1 MATQT
6 YMTQRRKYS
15 RPQGVIFSENPGTL
29 QLIDQGT
36 EDEQVL
42 YYPDGYEV
50 GQTLPVGAD
59 TDLADQFIILS
70 DHNRGE
76 IDFST
81 NRIENRERMI
91 NGRMRSYHV
100 ADKLELSLS
109 WNMLPSRSF
118 PGSPD
123 FSEYGT
129 ITYDKTEEYTVD
141 NGAGGVELLDW
152 YNKHTDSFWVFLAYD
167 NYKSYGSIP
176 AAYSQLGQYS
186 QVVEMFISSFDYSV
200 VKRGNGTYDFW
211 DISLRL
217 EEV

>member
-1 MATQT
+1 MATQA
-6 YMTQRRKYS
+6 YMTARRKYS
-15 RPQGVIFSENPGTL
+15 RPQGVLFSENPGTL

-36 EDEQVL
+36 EDEKVL

-50 GQTLPVGAD
+50 NQTLPVGASQ
-59 TDLADQFIILS
+59 DLADQFIILS
-70 DHNRGE
+70 DHNRSDL
-76 IDFST
+76 DFSID
-81 NRIENRERMI
+81 RIENRERMI

-100 ADKLELSLS
+100 ADKLQLSVS
-109 WNMLPSRSF
+109 WSMLPSRSF
-118 PGSPD
+118 PAAAN

-129 ITYDKTEEYTVD
+129 TTYENTEEYTAD

-152 YNKHTDSFWVFLAYD
+152 YNNHTEPFWVFLAYD
-167 NYKSYGSIP
+167 NYKSYGVIP
-176 AAYSQLGQYS
+176 AAYTQLDQYS
-186 QVVEMFISSFDYSV
+186 QVVEMFVSSFDYSV

>member
-1 MATQT
+1 MATQA
-6 YMTQRRKYS
+6 YMTGRRKYA
-15 RPQGVIFSENPGTL
+15 RPQALLFSENPGTL
-29 QLIDQGT
+29 RLIDQGT
-36 EDEQVL
+36 EDEKVL

-50 GQTLPVGAD
+50 GQPLPEAGVASD
-59 TDLADQFIILS
+59 ADQFIILS
-70 DHNRGE
+70 DHNRGA

-81 NRIENRERMI
+81 DRIENRERMI

-100 ADKLELSLS
+100 ADKLNLSLS

-118 PGSPD
+118 PGAPN

-129 ITYDKTEEYTVD
+129 TTYEKTEEYTVD

-152 YNKHTDSFWVFLAYD
+152 YNTHTNSFWVFLSYD
-167 NYKSYGSIP
+167 NYKSYGEIP
-176 AAYSQLGQYS
+176 AAYNQLNQYS

-200 VKRGNGTYDFW
+200 EKRGNGTYDFW
-211 DISLRL
+211 NISLRL